1 MLELFENIDWTPLV
15 EVIIAIAGS
24 VLAGIFAK
32 YVVPWQ
38 KENRLLAAAQVAV
51 QAAEAMYGRYN
62 GEEKW
67 KAALQSMTDK
77 GFNVDSD
84 RVYQALKAAWKKLD
98 LEQIAS
104 GEKVLESEEV
114 KQ

>member
-1 MLELFENIDWTPLV
+1 MLEIFENIDWTPLV
-15 EVIIAIAGS
+15 EVIVAIAGS

-38 KENRLLAAAQVAV
+38 KENHLLAAAQVAV

-67 KAALQSMTDK
+67 KAAQQSMKDN
-77 GFNVDSD
+77 GFNIDSTK
-84 RVYQALKAAWKKLD
+84 VYNALKAAWKKLD

-104 GEKVLESEEV
+104 GEKEIKEV
-114 KQ
+114 E